1 MGLDQYAYVA
11 ARAGQLNE
19 WYDGAEMVE
28 SGEFVNAKMTKPREI
43 AYWRKHPNLQGW
55 MRRLWE
61 ERGFIGVPEGD
72 EPTVDRT
79 FNGEFNGVEL
89 ELFWQDIE
97 RLHDDI
103 VAGRLPGTTGFFF
116 GDNSDDY
123 YREQDLEFCRQARAA
138 LFLGERVFYDSSW

>member
-19 WYDGAEMVE
+19 WYEGSEMDPATA
-28 SGEFVNAKMTKPREI
+28 EFVNPKMTRPREI

-61 ERGFIGVPEGD
+61 ERGCPGVPEGAAPD
-72 EPTVDRT
+72 VDRT
-79 FNGEFNGVEL
+79 FNGIEL

-97 RLHDDI
+97 RLHDD
-103 VAGRLPGTTGFFF
+103 VVSGRLPNTTGFFF
-116 GDNSDDY
+116 GDHSDDY

>member
-28 SGEFVNAKMTKPREI
+28 SGEFVNPRMTKPREI

-55 MRRLWE
+55 MKRLWE
-61 ERGFIGVPEGD
+61 ERGYPGLEGHTSD
-72 EPTVDRT
+72 MDRT
-79 FNGEFNGVEL
+79 FNGIEL

-123 YREQDLEFCRQARAA
+123 YLEQDLEFCRQARAA
-138 LFLGERVFYDSSW
+138 LFMGERVFYDSSW

>member
-19 WYDGAEMVE
+19 WYDGAELVE
-28 SGEFVNAKMTKPREI
+28 SGEFVNTKMTKPREI

-61 ERGFIGVPEGD
+61 ERGCPGVPEGD
-72 EPTVDRT
+72 TDRT
-79 FNGEFNGVEL
+79 FNGVEL
-89 ELFWQDIE
+89 ELFWPDIE

-103 VAGRLPGTTGFFF
+103 VAGRLPNTTGFFF
-116 GDNSDDY
+116 GDHSDDH

-138 LFLGERVFYDSSW
+138 LFMGERVFYDSSW

>member
-28 SGEFVNAKMTKPREI
+28 SGEFVNPKMTKPREI

-61 ERGFIGVPEGD
+61 ERGCPGVPEGAAPD
-72 EPTVDRT
+72 VDRT
-79 FNGEFNGVEL
+79 FNGVEL

-97 RLHDDI
+97 RLHDD
-103 VAGRLPGTTGFFF
+103 VVSGRLPSTTGFFF
-116 GDNSDDY
+116 GDNGDDY

-138 LFLGERVFYDSSW
+138 LFIGERVFYDSSW